1 MSLNDKMTGLANTVR
16 NVSGVTSKLGV
27 DDMKTV
33 IGQLSSFMDY
43 GDQGTNADC
52 NNFNKVGTYLLH
64 SNTVN
69 APTTEWGFL
78 LVLSYSA
85 DNIEQIFTAAS
96 SYTMYFRLHI
106 GDRAWSAWHKIG
118 GIVKAVLSALHLE
131 RRCLA

>member
-33 IGQLSSFMDY
+33 IGQLSSFRDY

-52 NNFNKVGTYLLH
+52 NNFNKVGTYFLH

-69 APTTEWGFL
+69 APTTDWGFL

-85 DNIEQIFTAAS
+85 ANIEQIFTAAS
-96 SYTMYFRLHI
+96 SYTMYFRLRI
-106 GDRAWSAWHKIG
+106 GDRAWSAWNKIG
-118 GIVKAVLSALHLE
+118 G
-131 RRCLA
+131 